1 MEVNFKVGDIVQ
13 ITGSAYSKKLGQFVT
28 IKKVCN
34 TQAFVVYP
42 DGEEEWID
50 YDNIT
55 QSGKAKDMVNHPSHY
70 NQNGI
75 ECFDVIRAAIGTDG
89 LRKFMLGNSI
99 KYLFRCEHKG
109 QYLEDL
115 KKARFYLDE
124 TIKIHN
130 EP

>member
-50 YDNIT
+50 YDCIT
-55 QSGKAKDMVNHPSHY
+55 HSGKVKDLTTIRTVLSASMLSELPLVQTVCESLCLVTVSSIFSVANTKVSISKTSRKQGFISTRQLKSTMSH
-70 NQNGI
+70 
-75 ECFDVIRAAIGTDG
+75 E
-89 LRKFMLGNSI
+89 
-99 KYLFRCEHKG
+99 
-109 QYLEDL
+109 
-115 KKARFYLDE
+115 
-124 TIKIHN
+124 
-130 EP
+130 